1 MKITIRMLSIAT
13 LILWIIIIFFFITA
27 AYSVLNLGGSI
38 NLGKAQMLPSSKGIT
53 FTLPFSISNNG
64 YYELADF
71 NVTTRLTDP
80 NGTMLDQSETFIP
93 SIPRDTSV
101 NATHTVPIEL
111 DYIMSTD
118 NVPLLLNDS
127 SFDIEIFA
135 GLNFAR
141 VIPVQISTNATIPW
155 GAPFSHLSVGE
166 ISVSYFNN
174 THGKA
179 SIPLSFEN
187 HAVFDLKGFL
197 KLEFYG
203 DSQELLASGERE
215 INVPS
220 GYRYNNI
227 FTAYQRQQD
236 ISKLTSRG
244 ALHVIFE
251 TPAFV
256 VDWWEPYG

>member
-1 MKITIRMLSIAT
+1 MKIAIRMLGIAT
-13 LILWIIIIFFFITA
+13 LILWIIIVFFFITA
-27 AYSVLNLGGSI
+27 AFSVLNLSGSI
-38 NLGKAQMLPSSKGIT
+38 NLGEAQMLPSSKGIT

-71 NVTTRLTDP
+71 NVTTRVTDT
-80 NGTMLDQSETFIP
+80 NGTLLDQSETFIP

-111 DYIMSTD
+111 DYIMSTE

-127 SFDIEIFA
+127 SFNLEIFA

-141 VIPVQISTNATIPW
+141 AIPVQISTNATIPW
-155 GAPFSHLSVGE
+155 GAPFSHFSIGE
-166 ISVSYFNN
+166 ISASRFNN
-174 THGKA
+174 THSIA
-179 SIPLSFEN
+179 SIPVRFEN
-187 HAVFDLKGFL
+187 HAVLDLVGIL

-203 DSQELLASGERE
+203 DSQELIAYGERA

-220 GYRYNNI
+220 NYRYNNI
-227 FTAYQRQQD
+227 FTAYPRQQD
-236 ISKLTSRG
+236 VPKLTSG
-244 ALHVIFE
+244 GDVHVIFE
-251 TPAFV
+251 NPAFV